1 MPDALVLD
9 TNVLPVWRGLDGPLW
24 LSVRKMC
31 ELAEIDLIIPEIV
44 VHESVNLRSETY
56 AQAATRFVDAFGEIE
71 QFFEIEPI
79 YVPDESEI
87 RESWEAELRDVFT
100 VVPIAGADAVEAL
113 RREAT
118 RTRPARDG
126 RGSRDSAVWL
136 TVARLAADGRVVL
149 FVSKNTKDFGVRK
162 TSELHPELAAE
173 AASHPGDVQYFTS
186 IYAVVDELATKIDA
200 PAVAPD
206 DLGPVLGFDFRQ
218 LALASATEDER
229 YPEISA
235 TELISEYLR
244 VTDLEVKNAYAV
256 GERNLVLV
264 MGHASLP
271 VGDPS
276 DGYELAFSFSAW
288 LDFNPDDGAVVAGEV
303 QSFALAE
310 PA

>member
-31 ELAEIDLIIPEIV
+31 ELAQIDLVIPEV
-44 VHESVNLRSETY
+44 VVYESLNLRSGTY

-71 QFFEIEPI
+71 KFFDIEPI

-87 RESWEAELRDVFT
+87 RDSWEAELRGVFT
-100 VVPIAGADAVEAL
+100 VVPIDGADAVEAL

-136 TVARLAADGRVVL
+136 TVTRLAADGRDVL
-149 FVSKNTKDFGVRK
+149 FVSNNTKDFGVRK
-162 TSELHPELAAE
+162 TNDLHPELAAE
-173 AASHPGDVQYFTS
+173 AASLSGSVRYFTS
-186 IYAVVDELATKIDA
+186 IYAVVDELATKVEP

-218 LALASATEDER
+218 LALASAAEDER
-229 YPEISA
+229 HPEISA
-235 TELISEYLR
+235 TELISEHLR
-244 VTDLEVKNAYAV
+244 VTDLEVKNAYTV
-256 GERNLVLV
+256 GDRNLVLV
-264 MGHASLP
+264 MGRASLP

-276 DGYELAFSFSAW
+276 DGHELAFSFSAW
-288 LDFNPDDGAVVAGEV
+288 LDFNPEDGAVVAGEV
-303 QSFALAE
+303 QNFALAE
-310 PA
+310 PT